1 MQARTIDAIDKEIA
15 EIDRQ
20 INERKEAI
28 RTKKKERRALLRQER
43 DQLRYVTGG
52 LIFDHLSDFEELYPG
67 IVQELY
73 QRADTR
79 DKIKFVR
86 AGLVSDNLVKL
97 VEANKAE
104 CQKSVQ
110 QIEASDDSLDNLS
123 EADKKNL
130 KSIKALLKDQSIK
143 VNRKIYGRQG
153 ECLIYIGPNQEL
165 YISDELA
172 AYLREN
178 EGYSE

>member
-1 MQARTIDAIDKEIA
+1 MIF
-15 EIDRQ
+15 
-20 INERKEAI
+20 EA
-28 RTKKKERRALLRQER
+28 K
-43 DQLRYVTGG
+43 
-52 LIFDHLSDFEELYPG
+52 YPG

-97 VEANKAE
+97 VETNKTE

-110 QIEASDDSLDNLS
+110 QIEPSEDNLGS
-123 EADKKNL
+123 LNEAGKKNL
-130 KSIKALLKDQSIK
+130 KVIKALLEDQSIK

-153 ECLIYIGPNQEL
+153 ECMIYTGPNQEL

>member
-1 MQARTIDAIDKEIA
+1 MQARTIDAVDKEIA

-28 RTKKKERRALLRQER
+28 RTKKKERRSLLRQER

-97 VEANKAE
+97 VETNKAE

-110 QIEASDDSLDNLS
+110 QIESSDNNVDSLS
-123 EADKKNL
+123 EVDKKNL
-130 KSIKALLKDQSIK
+130 AMIETLLEDQSKK

-153 ECLIYIGPNQEL
+153 ECLIYTGPNQEL
-165 YISDELA
+165 YISNELA
-172 AYLREN
+172 TYLRKN